1 MVATPLW
8 FKENPERVKS
18 ITEDDL
24 WIQPSEI
31 AQIMFDVTTKS
42 EYTGGSVIEAS
53 GKGRTR
59 LVEVF
64 NDAGP

>member
-18 ITEDDL
+18 TTEDDL
-24 WIQPSEI
+24 WIQPGEI
-31 AQIMFDVTTKS
+31 AQIMFDAATKS
-42 EYTGGSVIEAS
+42 TYKGGSIIEAS
-53 GKGRTR
+53 GMGRTR
-59 LVEVF
+59 LVEIF

>member
-8 FKENPERVKS
+8 FKQNPERLKS
-18 ITEDDL
+18 VTADDL

-31 AQIMFDVTTKS
+31 AQVMFDAATKS
-42 EYTGGSVIEAS
+42 TYKGGDIIEAS

-59 LVEVF
+59 LVQMF
-64 NDAGP
+64 NDPGP